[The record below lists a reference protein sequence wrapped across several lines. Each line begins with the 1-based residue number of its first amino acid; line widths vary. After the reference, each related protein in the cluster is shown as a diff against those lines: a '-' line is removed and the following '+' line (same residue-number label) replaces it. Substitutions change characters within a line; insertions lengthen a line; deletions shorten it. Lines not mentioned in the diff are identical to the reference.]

1 MDVLIFLNTLVDY
14 FLLLAS
20 SKITGAKTTT
30 ARTVSAAFIGGLSS
44 TYIYLPQQKVIVEFL
59 YKTMVAFLLTLVC
72 YKFSVIKNY
81 LKNVAVFLSVSCAY
95 GGLMFAL
102 WWVFKPY
109 GMVINNSV
117 VYFNISPL
125 MLVIFSAVGYIV
137 FTLSFEIFKKSSPDA
152 LRCDITV
159 TVDGKEIKLRAIA
172 DTGNSLEDIFSDSDI
187 IIADK
192 SKVVSLFGNIDCLEN
207 SQYAHLYRLLPCNT
221 VSGNSSLDGFRCEKA
236 SLKVNGKKILLKKPI
251 LAVSKVPLNDDYN
264 AIINPK
270 ILR

>member
-20 SKITGAKTTT
+20 CKITGAKTTT
-30 ARTVSAAFIGGLSS
+30 ARTVLAAFIGGISS

-59 YKTMVAFLLTLVC
+59 YKTAIAFLLTLVC
-72 YKFSVIKNY
+72 YKFSGVKGY
-81 LKNVAVFLSVSCAY
+81 LKNVAVFLGVSCAY
-95 GGLMFAL
+95 GGIMFAL
-102 WWVFKPY
+102 WIIFKPY

-137 FTLSFEIFKKSSPDA
+137 FTLSFKIFKKSSPDA

-159 TVDGKEIKLRAIA
+159 TADGKEIKLRAIA

-192 SKVVSLFGNIDCLEN
+192 SKVVSLFGNIDRLEN

-221 VSGNSSLDGFRCEKA
+221 VSGDGSLEGFRCERA
-236 SLKVNGKKILLKKPI
+236 YLQANGKKILLKKPI
-251 LAVSKVPLNDDYN
+251 LAVSKAPLNDDYD

>member
-14 FLLLAS
+14 FLLLACA
-20 SKITGAKTTT
+20 KITGEKTTT
-30 ARTVSAAFIGGLSS
+30 VRAVLAAFIGGLSS

-72 YKFSVIKNY
+72 YKFSGIKSY
-81 LKNVAVFLSVSCAY
+81 LKNVAVFLVVGCAY
-95 GGLMFAL
+95 GGIMFAL

-125 MLVIFSAVGYIV
+125 MLVLFSTVGYIV
-137 FTLSFEIFKKSSPDA
+137 FTVSFKIFKKSSHTA
-152 LRCDITV
+152 ERCDILV
-159 TVDGKEIKLRAIA
+159 TAVGKEINLRAIA
-172 DTGNSLEDIFSDSDI
+172 DTGNSLEDIFSDSEI

-192 SKVVSLFGNIDCLEN
+192 SKVEALFGNIDYMEN
-207 SQYAHLYRLLPCNT
+207 GKHAHLYRLLPCNT
-221 VSGNSSLDGFRCEKA
+221 VSGDSSLDGFRCERA
-236 SLKVNGKKILLKKPI
+236 LLQANDKKILLKKPI
-251 LAVSKVPLNDDYN
+251 LAVSKAPLNEDYN